1 MFFIV
6 NHENSIISADADFLE
21 SIGAK
26 DIYEVALMIK
36 NGEVLLDKEEK
47 SIRYLHKSSTFSET
61 ALSTFFGDTFLCEI
75 DSEQPLEALSSYN
88 EAFTPS
94 TLVEEDLL
102 SDDISDDI
110 EDTTPE
116 EEVLSD
122 EVIKELLME
131 GEEEIISF
139 REDPEEELGEEES
152 TEKTSEASTEEAIF
166 DLSDTKETEE
176 EIFSLAITQE
186 DVIDSLSEES
196 EVIAIEDNIATPDTE
211 DPSLSL
217 NTALGIVGTGL
228 AANALLADDDSTDN
242 TSQSEQ
248 PAELDPETS
257 EELLFSLYDE
267 TKKEEEELDPHLV
280 LKKED
285 EVLPESHTINTAEIA
300 KLIGISEEEYIHFLD
315 DFRNESSKLE
325 KDLRGNN
332 LKESREA
339 ISILK
344 EASLLLHLPHIA
356 EKLDELSSATSDEKE
371 NTISSYLK
379 LLAATVVHPV
389 TETSPIEVDLKEEIQ
404 IDDQL
409 LNEISMD
416 TEVDRIDILLDE
428 KEDDTED
435 ISSSPTLKPE
445 ASEIDREYILSVES
459 ISLDEIQPI
468 PFDFSINEAAD
479 ELTLPASLVSEFIVD
494 FINQAK
500 ENLPVLRKAYQ
511 EKDLDTIQKTAHML
525 KGASSNLR
533 ITPMADTLYN
543 LQFNDDLEKVPELL
557 EFFTGQLKALSI
569 QMDQVS

>member
-36 NGEVLLDKEEK
+36 NGEVQLDKEEK

-75 DSEQPLEALSSYN
+75 DNAQPSEALSSYN
-88 EAFTPS
+88 EAFTPAAS
-94 TLVEEDLL
+94 VTEELL
-102 SDDISDDI
+102 SDDI

-122 EVIKELLME
+122 EVLKELLSE
-131 GEEEIISF
+131 DEEEIISF
-139 REDPEEELGEEES
+139 KEEFEETESKEDEPQAKASEES
-152 TEKTSEASTEEAIF
+152 SENDIF
-166 DLSDTKETEE
+166 DLSDTTETEE

-186 DVIDSLSEES
+186 DVIDSLSEEP
-196 EVIAIEDNIATPDTE
+196 EVFAIEDEVSTPDTE
-211 DPSLSL
+211 DSSLSL
-217 NTALGIVGTGL
+217 DAALGIVGTGI
-228 AANALLADDDSTDN
+228 AANALLEDDDTTEE
-242 TSQSEQ
+242 TSQPEQASES
-248 PAELDPETS
+248 DTDTS
-257 EELLFSLYDE
+257 EDPLFSLYDE
-267 TKKEEEELDPHLV
+267 RKGEETEIDPHLV

-379 LLAATVVHPV
+379 LLAATVVQPA
-389 TETSPIEVDLKEEIQ
+389 TDTSRIE
-404 IDDQL
+404 ID
-409 LNEISMD
+409 LNEKVEPEEQHLNKISTD
-416 TEVDRIDILLDE
+416 TEMERIDILLDE
-428 KEDDTED
+428 QADMTDT
-435 ISSSPTLKPE
+435 SSSPTLKPE
-445 ASEIDREYILSVES
+445 ASEVNREYIPSVES
-459 ISLDEIQPI
+459 MSLDDIQPI

-500 ENLPVLRKAYQ
+500 ENLPVLHKAYQ

-569 QMDQVS
+569 QMDQIS

>member
-36 NGEVLLDKEEK
+36 NEEVQLDKEEK

-61 ALSTFFGDTFLCEI
+61 PLSTIFGDTFLCEI
-75 DSEQPLEALSSYN
+75 DNEQPSEALSSYN

-94 TLVEEDLL
+94 TLVEDLL
-102 SDDISDDI
+102 SDDI
-110 EDTTPE
+110 EDTTPQ

-122 EVIKELLME
+122 EVLKKLFIED
-131 GEEEIISF
+131 EEEIISF
-139 REDPEEELGEEES
+139 REDPEEASEKEASEEEIP
-152 TEKTSEASTEEAIF
+152 EEDIF

-186 DVIDSLSEES
+186 DVIDSLPEEP
-196 EVIAIEDNIATPDTE
+196 EIFTIEDEDSVPDTE

-217 NTALGIVGTGL
+217 NTVLGIAGTGIV
-228 AANALLADDDSTDN
+228 ANALLEDDDAPEDTN
-242 TSQSEQ
+242 QTE
-248 PAELDPETS
+248 ALFELDSETS
-257 EELLFSLYDE
+257 EDPLFSLYDD
-267 TKKEEEELDPHLV
+267 TNKEEEEIDPHLV

-356 EKLDELSSATSDEKE
+356 EKLNELSSATSDEKE

-379 LLAATVVHPV
+379 LLAATVVQPE
-389 TETSPIEVDLKEEIQ
+389 TEASRIEVDLHEEMH

-409 LNEISMD
+409 LSDILMN
-416 TEVDRIDILLDE
+416 TEVDSIDMLLDE
-428 KEDDTED
+428 KDNIPD
-435 ISSSPTLKPE
+435 IPSSLTLKPE
-445 ASEIDREYILSVES
+445 ASEVDREYILSVES
-459 ISLDEIQPI
+459 ISLDDIQAI

-500 ENLPVLRKAYQ
+500 ENLPVLHKAYQ
-511 EKDLDTIQKTAHML
+511 GKDLDTIQKTAHML

-557 EFFTGQLKALSI
+557 DFFTGQLKALSI

>member
-36 NGEVLLDKEEK
+36 NEEVQLHKEEK
-47 SIRYLHKSSTFSET
+47 SIHYLDKSSAFLET
-61 ALSTFFGDTFLCEI
+61 PLSTIFGDTFLCEI
-75 DSEQPLEALSSYN
+75 DTDTEQPSEALSSYH

-102 SDDISDDI
+102 SDDI
-110 EDTTPE
+110 EDTTPQ

-122 EVIKELLME
+122 EALKELFME
-131 GEEEIISF
+131 EEEEIISF
-139 REDPEEELGEEES
+139 REEPGEEEPEEKIS
-152 TEKTSEASTEEAIF
+152 TEIREKDIS
-166 DLSDTKETEE
+166 DLSDTEETEE

-186 DVIDSLSEES
+186 DVIDSPSEEP
-196 EVIAIEDNIATPDTE
+196 EIFKRDNEIPAPDTE
-211 DPSLSL
+211 NPSLSL
-217 NTALGIVGTGL
+217 NTALGIASTDII
-228 AANALLADDDSTDN
+228 ANTLLEDDDTHED
-242 TSQSEQ
+242 TSQWEQ
-248 PAELDPETS
+248 PPECDTETS
-257 EELLFSLYDE
+257 GDPLFSLYDD
-267 TKKEEEELDPHLV
+267 TQKEEEEVDAHLV

-339 ISILK
+339 ITILK

-356 EKLDELSSATSDEKE
+356 EKLNELSSATSDEKE

-379 LLAATVVHPV
+379 LLGATVIQPAA
-389 TETSPIEVDLKEEIQ
+389 EASPIKVDLYEEV
-404 IDDQL
+404 DDQL
-409 LNEISMD
+409 PTEIFKG
-416 TEVDRIDILLDE
+416 TEVDSIDMLLDE
-428 KEDDTED
+428 EDD
-435 ISSSPTLKPE
+435 ISDTPPFPTLKPE
-445 ASEIDREYILSVES
+445 APEVGQAYISGVES
-459 ISLDEIQPI
+459 ISLDDVQPI

-500 ENLPVLRKAYQ
+500 ENLPVLHKAYQ
-511 EKDLDTIQKTAHML
+511 GKDLNTIQNTAHML